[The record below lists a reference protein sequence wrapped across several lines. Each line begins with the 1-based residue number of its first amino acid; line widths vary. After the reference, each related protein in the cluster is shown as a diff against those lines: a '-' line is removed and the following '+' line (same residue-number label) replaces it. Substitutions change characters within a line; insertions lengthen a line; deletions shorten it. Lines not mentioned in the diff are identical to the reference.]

1 MRMAQ
6 ADRLSIREPRFRDAK
21 PLVAISQEAFSAEQA
36 VFGSDVRQAT
46 RRARMMTLIYPVQRR
61 LPRPSTMALVGLVG
75 DCPVGLVM
83 AEPRGPTWYVSMV
96 MVSGDHR
103 RRGYGRVLVEAMC
116 ERARNAGAV
125 RAVLHMREDNR
136 PAYGLYSSLGFRDFE
151 RAHRMLI
158 ENTAVEEQSPMPA
171 GYTLVRHSRYDRR
184 TLAIRDAC
192 REPQA
197 RDLAGASRMPG
208 LLERTVG
215 FFVRPADDERLAII
229 HRGEWVGFFLYLQE
243 SRLEAVGLI
252 VAVIPEHRDRGLEKP
267 LLERGL
273 ARAARAGAKRVTL
286 FVGSTNTALLQA
298 CEALG
303 FTTRFVFVGMTRSLQ
318 SD

>member
-1 MRMAQ
+1 M
-6 ADRLSIREPRFRDAK
+6 I
-21 PLVAISQEAFSAEQA
+21 
-36 VFGSDVRQAT
+36 
-46 RRARMMTLIYPVQRR
+46 
-61 LPRPSTMALVGLVG
+61 
-75 DCPVGLVM
+75 
-83 AEPRGPTWYVSMV
+83 AEPRGPTWYISMV

-103 RRGYGRVLVEAMC
+103 RRGYGKVMVEAMC

-125 RAVLHMREDNR
+125 RAVLHMREDNT

-158 ENTAVEEQSPMPA
+158 EQPVVAEQSPMPE

-197 RDLAGASRMPG
+197 MELAGASRMPG

-215 FFVRPADDERLAII
+215 LFMRPADDQRLAII
-229 HRGEWVGFFLYLQE
+229 HRGAWVGFFTYLQE
-243 SRLEAVGLI
+243 SPLQAVGLI
-252 VAVIPEHRDRGLEKP
+252 IAVLPEHRDRGLEKP

-273 ARAARAGAKRVTL
+273 ARAARVGAGRVTL

-303 FTTRFVFVGMTRSLQ
+303 FTTPFVSVGMTRSLQ

>member
-1 MRMAQ
+1 MAQ
-6 ADRLSIREPRFRDAK
+6 ADRFTIREPRFRDAE

-46 RRARMMTLIYPVQRR
+46 RRARLMTLIYPVQRR
-61 LPRPSTMALVGLVG
+61 LPQPATIALIGLVG
-75 DCPVGLVM
+75 DRPVGLVM
-83 AEPRGPTWYVSMV
+83 AEPRGPTWYISMV

-116 ERARNAGAV
+116 ARARNAGAV

-158 ENTAVEEQSPMPA
+158 EHPVVEEQAPMPE

-197 RDLAGASRMPG
+197 KELAGASRMPG
-208 LLERTVG
+208 LLERAMG
-215 FFVRPADDERLAII
+215 LFVRAADDQRLAIV
-229 HRGEWVGFFLYLQE
+229 HRGAWVGFFAYLQE
-243 SRLEAVGLI
+243 SPLQAVGLL
-252 VAVIPEHRDRGLEKP
+252 VAVLPEHRDHGLEKP

-273 ARAARAGAKRVTL
+273 ARAERAGAERVTL
-286 FVGSTNTALLQA
+286 SVGSTNTSLLQA